1 MHSLIIRDAITTDM
15 PAILSIY
22 SHEVLHGLATFEE
35 TEPDAEEMSLR
46 WGAIV
51 DHGFPYLVAESEDTI
66 VGYSYA
72 TTYRPRPAY
81 RHSVE
86 NSVYVDRNHRGNG
99 VGRALLESLI
109 ERCEKTGFRQMV
121 AIIGD
126 SQNTGSIALHES
138 QGFREVGM
146 LRSVGFKFD
155 RWVDTT
161 IMQRAL
167 GAVPASAE

>member
-1 MHSLIIRDAITTDM
+1 MHSLVIREAITADM

-22 SHEVLHGLATFEE
+22 SHEILHGLATFEE
-35 TEPDAEEMSLR
+35 TEPDLQEMSLR
-46 WGAIV
+46 RKEIS
-51 DHGFPYLVAESEDTI
+51 DFGFPYLVAVSDGTV

-72 TTYRPRPAY
+72 STYRPRPAY

-86 NSVYVDRNHRGNG
+86 NSVYVDKNHRGNG
-99 VGRALLESLI
+99 VGRALLENLI
-109 ERCEKTGFRQMV
+109 EQCEKAGFRQMI

-126 SQNTGSIALHES
+126 SQNTGSIALHKS
-138 QGFREVGM
+138 QGFREVGV

-155 RWVDTT
+155 RWVDTC

-167 GAVPASAE
+167 GGSKL